1 MMDVNLDGSI
11 ALFIWSC
18 NPIDSAMNQMTAPQ
32 FMMTAS
38 LALLAVV
45 LLPACNPSNAVN
57 PEPVD
62 KDFQLLATI
71 IDALGQQGYAN
82 LHMPDPHD
90 LASIPQDVQNP
101 ISYAKVNL
109 GRMLFHETA
118 LGMDAEDESGI
129 ATFSCASCHHAAA
142 GFQAGVQQGLGDG
155 GVGFGIR
162 GEGRV
167 ISPDYDPTAIDRQP
181 MRTPTAM
188 NGAFTPV
195 TLWNGQFGANGPNAG
210 TEANWTEGTPIAVNY
225 LGYEGLETQA
235 IAGLTV
241 HRMAPDAE
249 FFDHMPGYVPL
260 FDEAFP
266 DFPESERY
274 TVETAGL
281 AIAAYERTIMASE
294 SPFQKWLR
302 GEHTAMTDQ
311 QKEGAMVFFGAANCG
326 TCHNGPGLTDGG
338 FHALGMPDMP
348 GIEVLDASDNNYGL
362 SGSDLALGR
371 GGFTGVEGDKHAF
384 KTPQLY
390 NLKDSKFYGHG
401 GTFYDLTDVIR
412 YKLTGE
418 AAKAEA
424 ASFLSDDF
432 QPVELTEQQERDLY
446 DFLSD
451 GLYDA
456 SLHRYVPNEVLSGN
470 CFPNSDPQSSID
482 LGCNEP
488 G

>member
-1 MMDVNLDGSI
+1 MPRSAHQQRPADGSVI
-11 ALFIWSC
+11 VLHS
-18 NPIDSAMNQMTAPQ
+18 PQ
-32 FMMTAS
+32 GGG
-38 LALLAVV
+38 LE
-45 LLPACNPSNAVN
+45 PA
-57 PEPVD
+57 
-62 KDFQLLATI
+62 
-71 IDALGQQGYAN
+71 
-82 LHMPDPHD
+82 
-90 LASIPQDVQNP
+90 
-101 ISYAKVNL
+101 
-109 GRMLFHETA
+109 
-118 LGMDAEDESGI
+118 
-129 ATFSCASCHHAAA
+129 
-142 GFQAGVQQGLGDG
+142 
-155 GVGFGIR
+155 
-162 GEGRV
+162 
-167 ISPDYDPTAIDRQP
+167 
-181 MRTPTAM
+181 
-188 NGAFTPV
+188 
-195 TLWNGQFGANGPNAG
+195 
-210 TEANWTEGTPIAVNY
+210 
-225 LGYEGLETQA
+225 EGLETQA

-311 QKEGAMVFFGAANCG
+311 RKEGAMVFFGAANCG

>member
-1 MMDVNLDGSI
+1 
-11 ALFIWSC
+11 
-18 NPIDSAMNQMTAPQ
+18 MNHTYPLSGPMTFA
-32 FMMTAS
+32 
-38 LALLAVV
+38 LALAAAF
-45 LLPACNPSNAVN
+45 LLPACNPSNSVN

-62 KDFQLLATI
+62 KDFQMLATM

-82 LHMPDPHD
+82 LHMPDPHM
-90 LASIPQDVQNP
+90 LSEIPADPANP
-101 ISYAKVNL
+101 LTSDKVNL

-118 LGMDAEDESGI
+118 LGMDAEEESGM

-155 GVGFGIR
+155 GVGFGVR

-167 ISPDYDPTAIDRQP
+167 ISPEYDPAAIDRQP

-195 TLWNGQFGANGPNAG
+195 VLWNGQFGAHGPNAG
-210 TEANWTEGTPIAVNY
+210 TEANWTEGTPLAVNY
-225 LGYEGLETQA
+225 LGYAGLETQA

-249 FFDHMPGYVPL
+249 FFDHMPGYVAL
-260 FDEAFP
+260 FDAAFP
-266 DFPESERY
+266 DFPEDERY

-294 SPFQKWLR
+294 SPFQRWLR

-311 QKEGAMVFFGAANCG
+311 QKDGAMVFFGAANCG

-348 GIEVLDASDNNYGL
+348 GIEDLDAGIDTYGL
-362 SGSDLALGR
+362 SGGQLALGR
-371 GGFTGVEGDKHAF
+371 GGFTGQEGDKHAF

-390 NLKDSKFYGHG
+390 NLKDSPFYGHG
-401 GTFYDLTDVIR
+401 GTFYNLEDVIR
-412 YKLTGE
+412 YKVSGE
-418 AAKAEA
+418 CGKPEA
-424 ASFLSDDF
+424 QSFLSADY
-432 QPVELTEQQERDLY
+432 QAVELTEQQERSLYYFLADALY
-446 DFLSD
+446 D
-451 GLYDA
+451 G
-456 SLHRYVPNEVLSGN
+456 SLDRYVPSSTLSGN
-470 CFPNSDPQSSID
+470 CFPNSDPQSSLD
-482 LGCNEP
+482 LGCNDP